1 MQARSAA
8 ACTHNADKLQ
18 REIVY
23 AGVGSLSRE
32 RKQPRGGRCSLS
44 ARVSAGDFVFGV
56 FYFFAEGKNREE
68 LVAAGDAAKGGYPKR
83 APEAG
88 AEAIG
93 KFAGDALDFNI
104 AADGAV
110 SCEKVTERSRAGTEA
125 NGTAGTSP
133 GNGTD
138 NAGEVVEQCSSTRAA
153 ASCGMTNWTVHP
165 VEALP
170 G

>member
-68 LVAAGDAAKGGYPKR
+68 LVAAGDAAKGGYAKR

-88 AEAIG
+88 A
-93 KFAGDALDFNI
+93 
-104 AADGAV
+104 AANREVGGGRGGLQV
-110 SCEKVTERSRAGTEA
+110 GRKGGGRGEKV
-125 NGTAGTSP
+125 
-133 GNGTD
+133 
-138 NAGEVVEQCSSTRAA
+138 
-153 ASCGMTNWTVHP
+153 
-165 VEALP
+165 
-170 G
+170 

>member
-1 MQARSAA
+1 MYPQCRQTPARNS
-8 ACTHNADKLQ
+8 
-18 REIVY
+18 I
-23 AGVGSLSRE
+23 
-32 RKQPRGGRCSLS
+32 RGGGKFVAGAETAKRWEAVG
-44 ARVSAGDFVFGV
+44 ARVLAGDFVFRI

-68 LVAAGDAAKGGYPKR
+68 LVAAGDAAKSGYAKR

-153 ASCGMTNWTVHP
+153 ASCGMTNWTVHL
-165 VEALP
+165 A
-170 G
+170 